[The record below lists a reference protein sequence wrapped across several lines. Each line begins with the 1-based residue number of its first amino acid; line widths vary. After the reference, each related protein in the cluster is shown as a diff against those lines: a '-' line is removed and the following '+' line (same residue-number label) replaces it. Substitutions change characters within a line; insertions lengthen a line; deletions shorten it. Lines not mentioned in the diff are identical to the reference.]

1 VVLTYED
8 GTVCSET
15 SAQKIRRRGI
25 TQKKDNI
32 QNTKFGEITARAI
45 VQVFMNKSGTVN
57 YQLTRFKN
65 NLYSSPNI
73 IRIMDDDADPSG
85 RSLAGTVGS
94 NPAKGMDVCLL

>member
-1 VVLTYED
+1 VFRNV
-8 GTVCSET
+8 GTKNQTPENHPKERQQHSEHEVWGNHCKGHR
-15 SAQKIRRRGI
+15 SGI
-25 TQKKDNI
+25 Y
-32 QNTKFGEITARAI
+32 
-45 VQVFMNKSGTVN
+45 MNKSGTVN